1 MKLVHIKGW
10 TGEEK
15 VISIHTSEREIS
27 DFLTSLD
34 WEEFNSVKLELDS
47 RNWIDVS
54 GNLSGDGLAIVYEEN
69 GNQFV
74 SNDAPNSVQ
83 QLKATLILYLN
94 ADKSFKNIGFSSS
107 LVNSHTTTDK
117 ETDYNSWKIRY
128 DAKEKINNHNHRITI
143 LFAFLIIGFL
153 SSAIYLWATD
163 DLKFVGQDSDFV
175 TAIVN
180 DIS

>member
-15 VISIHTSEREIS
+15 VISTNTSEHEIS

-34 WEEFNSVKLELDS
+34 WKEFNSVKLELDL

-74 SNDAPNSVQ
+74 SNDA
-83 QLKATLILYLN
+83 LY
-94 ADKSFKNIGFSSS
+94 
-107 LVNSHTTTDK
+107 
-117 ETDYNSWKIRY
+117 
-128 DAKEKINNHNHRITI
+128 
-143 LFAFLIIGFL
+143 
-153 SSAIYLWATD
+153 
-163 DLKFVGQDSDFV
+163 
-175 TAIVN
+175 
-180 DIS
+180 